1 MNNLDNLK
9 ENEDV
14 LKNMTTSILEPTVE
28 NIKKNYS
35 NLLDE
40 KLDKKV
46 GDINNKLIK
55 LQNTVK
61 SNYDEKFEK
70 NDNAH
75 DHIKNLLNELKESS
89 ASKEDVSAA
98 KDKVIENLS
107 YTGQKIS
114 EVSNEISSLNLSDRF
129 QGIHEKF
136 GEVLGEIQK
145 VATKDDFTK
154 LNTAVDTLQKS
165 LANLKNEV
173 SSKTSEIKSVVE
185 KIDYD
190 ESFAQNNKAHKD
202 IKDFLNELKES
213 SVNKNDLSTANEKV
227 KEILKSAEQRISEI
241 SDNINSLD
249 LRDDFTKLN
258 TAIDNLQSSL
268 IKLNE
273 DQIRNLRKMDEQCS
287 RHTSLKISL
296 MISFS
301 INIIMFFILAFFRSN
316 IP

>member
-14 LKNMTTSILEPTVE
+14 LKNMTTSILEHTLE

-136 GEVLGEIQK
+136 GEMLGEIQK